1 MKTQLIK
8 ILKKILNKL
17 ENKKESDYNLGV
29 IGGSSAFG
37 SNVTING
44 NTIIGVSNPTT
55 NETYKISDSV
65 YNTITSF
72 LDKILKQKH
81 LDIEFINISEYIV
94 QFSVDTIYS
103 DINNTPPNVN
113 VFTSTSATTTTGL
126 LISPKK
132 LNISVSYDKEKK
144 LICFSFNNL
153 NYNVYST
160 TTLPIYGNT
169 MFKYDSYVYFKSLYD
184 KCVSINSELLENRI
198 NNFLTERKQDFNM
211 LRQEKLD
218 ELLSN

>member
-17 ENKKESDYNLGV
+17 ENKKESDYNLGI
-29 IGGSSAFG
+29 IGG
-37 SNVTING
+37 TING

-103 DINNTPPNVN
+103 D
-113 VFTSTSATTTTGL
+113 VFNTSTSTATATTGL

-144 LICFSFNNL
+144 LICFSFNNM
-153 NYNVYST
+153 NYNVYGT

>member
-17 ENKKESDYNLGV
+17 LENKKESDYNLGI

-37 SNVTING
+37 SVTING
-44 NTIIGVSNPTT
+44 NTTIGKPMIVSNPTT
-55 NETYKISDSV
+55 NETYKISDSI

-103 DINNTPPNVN
+103 DVFNTSP
-113 VFTSTSATTTTGL
+113 STATATTTGL

-144 LICFSFNNL
+144 LICFSFNNM
-153 NYNVYST
+153 NYNVYGT